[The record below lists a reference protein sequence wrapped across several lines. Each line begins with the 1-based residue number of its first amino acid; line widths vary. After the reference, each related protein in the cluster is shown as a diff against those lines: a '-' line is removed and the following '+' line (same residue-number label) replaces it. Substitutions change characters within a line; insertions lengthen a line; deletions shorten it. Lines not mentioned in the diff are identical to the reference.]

1 MPKAKDFEWSI
12 TLACL
17 LTISTFVA
25 VIVIF
30 VLSAIVLN
38 VSTYLRLRET
48 KNKFSKKL
56 RVIGFFHP
64 NCDAGAGG
72 EKVLWSAVQAL
83 QIKSINN
90 DERL

>member
-1 MPKAKDFEWSI
+1 V
-12 TLACL
+12 
-17 LTISTFVA
+17 ISTFVA
-25 VIVIF
+25 SIVIF
-30 VLSAIVLN
+30 VLSAILLN

-48 KNKFSKKL
+48 RSKFSKKL

-83 QIKSINN
+83 QIKKMSE
-90 DERL
+90 DERLQILIYSASKMNE